1 MPKRILYVQYTN
13 PGCYPPLEHSSRIL
27 ANAGWE
33 VLFLGIGALGAADA
47 LRFPAHP
54 MIAVKQLR
62 FCPAGFLQ
70 KIHYAVFGLWVLAS
84 VLAWRPRWVYAS
96 DALSCPVALAL
107 SWIPGLRIIYHE
119 HDSPNG
125 IPRSRIDR
133 FVMWCRRVLAR
144 RAQYCVLPNQRR
156 GERFY
161 AETGSR
167 SKVLCVWNCPRQDE
181 IAAPRAPLNGHDVWL
196 LYHGSISPS
205 RLSSFLA
212 VLTALAKLP
221 ESLKFRVVGYETL
234 GSEGNLDIMSAKAR
248 ELGISH
254 RVDLVGALPDR
265 IEIMRRCWQSDIGLA
280 LMPMHSQDV
289 NMQAMAGAS
298 NKAFDY
304 LACGLALLV
313 SELPDW
319 KAMFVEPGYGLAC
332 VPDDPSSLERALRW
346 LLDNP
351 AELRAMGERGRQRIE
366 REWNYDSQF
375 QELSKQLQQI

>member
-1 MPKRILYVQYTN
+1 
-13 PGCYPPLEHSSRIL
+13 
-27 ANAGWE
+27 
-33 VLFLGIGALGAADA
+33 
-47 LRFPAHP
+47 
-54 MIAVKQLR
+54 
-62 FCPAGFLQ
+62 
-70 KIHYAVFGLWVLAS
+70 
-84 VLAWRPRWVYAS
+84 
-96 DALSCPVALAL
+96 
-107 SWIPGLRIIYHE
+107 
-119 HDSPNG
+119 
-125 IPRSRIDR
+125 
-133 FVMWCRRVLAR
+133 
-144 RAQYCVLPNQRR
+144 
-156 GERFY
+156 
-161 AETGSR
+161 
-167 SKVLCVWNCPRQDE
+167 
-181 IAAPRAPLNGHDVWL
+181 
-196 LYHGSISPS
+196 
-205 RLSSFLA
+205 
-212 VLTALAKLP
+212 
-221 ESLKFRVVGYETL
+221 
-234 GSEGNLDIMSAKAR
+234 MSAKAR